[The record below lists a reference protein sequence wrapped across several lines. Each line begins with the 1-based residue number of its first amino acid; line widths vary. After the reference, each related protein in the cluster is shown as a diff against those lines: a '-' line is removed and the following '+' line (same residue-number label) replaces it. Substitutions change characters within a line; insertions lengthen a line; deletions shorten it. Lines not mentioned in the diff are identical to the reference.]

1 MSRLEQAIDRYILDL
16 RRYSR
21 ALLSDPHDAEEIVQE
36 CVLRALA
43 RRHFW
48 QGVRDPRAYLFTIL
62 HNVHV
67 DRLAS
72 RRRAGIQ
79 VDLDSVVTYLSR
91 PAPQPAALELRD
103 LQRGLDRLPADQREV
118 VLLIGLEG
126 MSYQDAADILRVPLG
141 TVMSRLSRGREAL
154 RRSMD
159 GERRPA
165 ALRRQA
171 GTRAVAGRPA
181 GTPPANAREERR
193 SAFAH

>member
-1 MSRLEQAIDRYILDL
+1 MSRLEQAIDRYSLDL
-16 RRYSR
+16 RRYAR
-21 ALLSDPHDAEEIVQE
+21 ALIGNPHDAEELVQE
-36 CVLRALA
+36 SLVRALA
-43 RRHFW
+43 RPHFW
-48 QGVRDPRAYLFTIL
+48 DGIRDPRAYLFTIL

-72 RRRAGIQ
+72 RRRAGSQ
-79 VDLDSVVTYLSR
+79 VDLDSVVAYLSH

-103 LQRGLDRLPADQREV
+103 LQRGLAELPEEQRQV

-126 MSYQDAADILRVPLG
+126 MSYQEAAEVLEVPLG

-159 GERRPA
+159 GERRTTP

-171 GTRAVAGRPA
+171 GVRQAGARPERFAESRPVA
-181 GTPPANAREERR
+181 
-193 SAFAH
+193 S